1 MNGNIE
7 SQSRTGLSS
16 RCCPFLACQAL
27 LIVHLAFS
35 LPFGETYFYPLQL
48 SVTLFEQ
55 RYILFLD
62 QQIQMTMAQ
71 GPPGTGFVSLS
82 GVCWGYRNEE
92 SLASVPRDPGR
103 VEKAEENQQLQ

>member
-1 MNGNIE
+1 MG
-7 SQSRTGLSS
+7 TLSLS
-16 RCCPFLACQAL
+16 LGLACLAGAVPSWPARPF

-48 SVTLFEQ
+48 SVRLFEQ

-62 QQIQMTMAQ
+62 QEIQMTTAQ

-92 SLASVPRDPGR
+92 SLASVPWDPGQ